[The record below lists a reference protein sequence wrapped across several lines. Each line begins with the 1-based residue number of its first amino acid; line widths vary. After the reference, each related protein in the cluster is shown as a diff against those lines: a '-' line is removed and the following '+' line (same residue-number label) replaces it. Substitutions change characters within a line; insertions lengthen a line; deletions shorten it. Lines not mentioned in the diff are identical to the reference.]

1 MNGLFAFKS
10 NDTAPLV
17 AVNAIGYN
25 PLTWKLNADS
35 AENNIVLTETVQ
47 TLKEVVVTSAFQ
59 TKRTLRSTSSNQT
72 SVAPENKNIQR
83 VTITNAIPVKGWQHF
98 NNYVNDSLKTLQQLT
113 PVSVSA
119 EVLVT
124 FNINH
129 KGEPVDI
136 HVQKSLCSICE
147 EEAIRIIK
155 YGPIFKL
162 NNKRKKAHAVVK
174 F

>member
-1 MNGLFAFKS
+1 M
-10 NDTAPLV
+10 
-17 AVNAIGYN
+17 
-25 PLTWKLNADS
+25 
-35 AENNIVLTETVQ
+35 
-47 TLKEVVVTSAFQ
+47 
-59 TKRTLRSTSSNQT
+59 
-72 SVAPENKNIQR
+72 APENTNIQR

-98 NNYVNDSLKTLQQLT
+98 NNYVNDSLKTLQQLS
-113 PVSVSA
+113 PASVSA
-119 EVLVT
+119 EVSVS
-124 FNINH
+124 FNIND

-155 YGPIFKL
+155 NGPAFKL